1 MDNDLN
7 KTIYILFTIL
17 FLCGSAFLFPKN
29 IPAQETRPDEYQVK
43 AAFLYNFVKFI
54 DWPAEALA
62 NNTAITLC
70 IIGRDP
76 FEGNLALIQGKPVK
90 GKTLDIRN
98 IKSVREAGGCR
109 LLFISSSE
117 KNYIAQILRDIRDHS
132 IITIGD
138 YEGFAQQGVIINF
151 YIDQEKVRFEINV
164 DAARRT
170 GMQISSKLLKLA
182 RIVN

>member
-1 MDNDLN
+1 MNNDLN
-7 KTIYILFTIL
+7 KTICILFTIL
-17 FLCGSAFLFPKN
+17 FLCGAAFLFPKN

-54 DWPAEALA
+54 DWPDETLV

-70 IIGRDP
+70 IIGKDS
-76 FEGNLALIQGKPVK
+76 FEGSINLIEGKPVR
-90 GKTLDIRN
+90 GKTLTVRH
-98 IKSVREAGGCR
+98 IKTLQDAGSCQ
-109 LLFISSSE
+109 LLFISPSE
-117 KNYIAQILRDIRDHS
+117 KNYIAQILQEIRDYS

-151 YIDQEKVRFEINV
+151 YIEQESVRFEINV
-164 DAARRT
+164 NAARHT
-170 GMQISSKLLKLA
+170 GIQISSKLLKLA

>member
-1 MDNDLN
+1 MNNDLN
-7 KTIYILFTIL
+7 KIICILFTIL
-17 FLCGSAFLFPKN
+17 FLNCAASIFPKN
-29 IPAQETRPDEYQVK
+29 ILAQETRPDEYQVK

-54 DWPAEALA
+54 DWPDETLV

-70 IIGRDP
+70 IIGRDS
-76 FEGNLALIQGKPVK
+76 FEESINHIE
-90 GKTLDIRN
+90 GKTVRGKALTVKH
-98 IKSVREAGGCR
+98 IKTPQEAGSCQ
-109 LLFISSSE
+109 LLFISPSE
-117 KNYIAQILRDIRDHS
+117 KDYISQILQEIRDYS

-151 YIDQEKVRFEINV
+151 YIEQEKVRFEINV

-182 RIVN
+182 RIVK